1 MEYLSLP
8 RGAPVKKLGV
18 LPGSFHPITRAHM
31 ALAEAALSQV
41 DQVLFVMPR
50 EQPHKSYQG
59 VGLAERI
66 AMVRRAVEGGDRY
79 AVGLSDGGLF
89 IDIARELR
97 PHYGYSCDL
106 WFLCGR
112 DAAERIVEW
121 DYGAEGRFAEQLSEF
136 GLLVAG
142 RNGREYFPPEEYEE
156 RIRPLSVGEQWTDLS
171 ATEIR
176 RRIQS
181 GVEWAHLVPQQVV
194 AEVQRLYS

>member
-1 MEYLSLP
+1 MEYLLPP
-8 RGAPVKKLGV
+8 RGGPVKKLGV
-18 LPGSFHPITRAHM
+18 LPGSFHPITRAHL

-41 DQVLFVMPR
+41 EQVLFVMPR
-50 EQPHKSYQG
+50 GQPHKSYDG
-59 VGLAERI
+59 VGLAERLG
-66 AMVRRAVEGGDRY
+66 MVQQAVKDDDRY
-79 AVGLSDGGLF
+79 TVGLSDGGLF

-97 PHYGYSCDL
+97 PHYGYACDL

-121 DYGAEGRFAEQLSEF
+121 DYGAEGRFAEQLTEF

-142 RNGREYFPPEEYEE
+142 RDGREYFPPEEYAD
-156 RIRPLSVGEQWTDLS
+156 RIRPLPLGKQWKDLS

-181 GVEWAHLVPQQVV
+181 GGEWAHLVPEPVV
-194 AEVQRLYS
+194 AEVLRLYS